1 MFVGFADTFE
11 MDGGV
16 VSGGGG
22 GGGIVRVGV
31 GVSVLGGG
39 GGGAGFTTMVTCLRV
54 VPPQPVAVNV

>member
-1 MFVGFADTFE
+1 MLVGFADTFE

-22 GGGIVRVGV
+22 GVSVGGGGSVRV
-31 GVSVLGGG
+31 GG